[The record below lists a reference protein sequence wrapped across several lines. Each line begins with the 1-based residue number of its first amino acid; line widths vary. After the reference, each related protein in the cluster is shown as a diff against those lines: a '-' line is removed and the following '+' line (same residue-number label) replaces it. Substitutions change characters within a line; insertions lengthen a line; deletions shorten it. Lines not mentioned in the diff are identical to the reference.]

1 MMNVE
6 AISEPDGGWT
16 IFIDGH
22 VVGWLWK
29 NYGHKFAPKPGART
43 LDADELRAIA
53 DKVDSVRG
61 AK

>member
-16 IFIDGH
+16 IFIDGLA
-22 VVGWLWK
+22 VGWLWK
-29 NYGHKFAPKPGART
+29 NYRHRFAPKAGTRT

-53 DKVDSVRG
+53 DKMDEVT
-61 AK
+61 K